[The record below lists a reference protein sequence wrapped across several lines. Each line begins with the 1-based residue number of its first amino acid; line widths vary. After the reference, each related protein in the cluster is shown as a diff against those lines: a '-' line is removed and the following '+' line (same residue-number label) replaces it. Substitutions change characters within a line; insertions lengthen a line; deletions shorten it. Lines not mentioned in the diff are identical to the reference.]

1 MNDSTIGIKMELIKN
16 KLGAYKVYKDDWKT
30 IGFVIPRNLI
40 QSQFIEKELQYN
52 CIYFLIGFD
61 GIKEK
66 IYVGQAKKRNNGG
79 SVLYR
84 LREYDVSI

>member
-40 QSQFIEKELQYN
+40 QSQFIEKE
-52 CIYFLIGFD
+52 
-61 GIKEK
+61 
-66 IYVGQAKKRNNGG
+66 
-79 SVLYR
+79 
-84 LREYDVSI
+84 